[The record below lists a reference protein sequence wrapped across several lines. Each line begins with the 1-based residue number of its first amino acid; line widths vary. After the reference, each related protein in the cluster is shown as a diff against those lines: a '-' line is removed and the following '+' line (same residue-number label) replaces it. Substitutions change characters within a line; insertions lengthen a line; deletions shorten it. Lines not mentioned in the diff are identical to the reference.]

1 MYMLFDSLIRKAYG
15 FLNKVLQEIM
25 SLSVIL
31 CLFIQNSLFIH
42 NITWKHNCETTESNY
57 IKAEFKIMF
66 CTLMRNKS

>member
-1 MYMLFDSLIRKAYG
+1 MYMLLDSLIPKAYG
-15 FLNKVLQEIM
+15 LLNKVLQEIM

-42 NITWKHNCETTESNY
+42 NITWKHNCETKESNY

-66 CTLMRNKS
+66 RTLMRNKS

>member
-1 MYMLFDSLIRKAYG
+1 
-15 FLNKVLQEIM
+15 M

-66 CTLMRNKS
+66 RTLMRNKS